1 MKLIIDIPEES
12 YKAIKAGLINSV
24 IQNIWFD
31 SVRNGTP
38 LDDADPVIT
47 IETINQYCK
56 EHNYFL
62 CENGTEKIILDDIKI
77 EIEHMACKQY

>member
-38 LDDADPVIT
+38 LDALRHEPIT
-47 IETINQYCK
+47 VETIDQYCK
-56 EHNYFL
+56 EHNYIL
-62 CENGTEKIILDDIKI
+62 CEKGVCDVRN
-77 EIEHMACKQY
+77 

>member
-1 MKLIIDIPEES
+1 MKLIINIPEES

-38 LDDADPVIT
+38 LDDIKAE
-47 IETINQYCK
+47 IE
-56 EHNYFL
+56 NY
-62 CENGTEKIILDDIKI
+62 KSHILDNGADDKSYGEMSATDLILNIIDEYIGGEKK
-77 EIEHMACKQY
+77 C